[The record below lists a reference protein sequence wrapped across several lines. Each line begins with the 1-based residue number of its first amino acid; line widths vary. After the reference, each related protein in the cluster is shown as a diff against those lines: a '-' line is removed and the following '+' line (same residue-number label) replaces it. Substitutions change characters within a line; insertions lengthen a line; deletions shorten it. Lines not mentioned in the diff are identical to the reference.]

1 MDRNGKKPKAPRSE
15 ASLHAERSDMKAN
28 ARDPLGRS
36 DGNADVPGGKGP
48 GNVHGAPS
56 IPGRKGHRG

>member
-15 ASLHAERSDMKAN
+15 AALHAERSDMKAN
-28 ARDPLGRS
+28 ARDVLGRS
-36 DGNADVPGGKGP
+36 DGGADARVGRGP

-56 IPGRKGHRG
+56 TPGRKGHRG